1 MNPQESHIIFK
12 IWYYTTDFVVE
23 TSATLS
29 GPWTAET
36 LGGGNI
42 VDTANPG
49 GSVKYTFPGPLSGK
63 KFARLKVTGP

>member
-1 MNPQESHIIFK
+1 
-12 IWYYTTDFVVE
+12 
-23 TSATLS
+23 
-29 GPWTAET
+29 
-36 LGGGNI
+36 